1 MDSNRSELVMV
12 YGRRRVG
19 KAFLVESFFNEKYD
33 FSFVGGHN
41 LPQRTQLRNF
51 AKALKVATG
60 ERAMRKFG
68 DWFDAF
74 DALEEH
80 LSSLPS
86 DRKKVVFIDEMPWI
100 DSIRSNFTQAF
111 ENFWNA
117 WTARRHDIVFEARG
131 YDKS

>member
-1 MDSNRSELVMV
+1 
-12 YGRRRVG
+12 
-19 KAFLVESFFNEKYD
+19 
-33 FSFVGGHN
+33 
-41 LPQRTQLRNF
+41 
-51 AKALKVATG
+51 
-60 ERAMRKFG
+60 MRKFG

-86 DRKKVVFIDEMPWI
+86 NRKKVVFIDEMPWI

-117 WTARRHDIVFEARG
+117 WAARRPYNA
-131 YDKS
+131 